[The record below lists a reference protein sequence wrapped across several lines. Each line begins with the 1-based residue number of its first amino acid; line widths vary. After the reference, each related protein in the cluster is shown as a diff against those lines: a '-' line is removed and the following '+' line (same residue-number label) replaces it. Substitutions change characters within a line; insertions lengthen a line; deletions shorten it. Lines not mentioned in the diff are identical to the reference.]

1 MCDMDIKVVNE
12 SSRGLPQ
19 ELLTA
24 ISEFKSF
31 DEVNDIAEA
40 YNLVVRSVKFVYDG
54 NDRPTGQEITV
65 GDRL

>member
-1 MCDMDIKVVNE
+1 MDIKVVNE